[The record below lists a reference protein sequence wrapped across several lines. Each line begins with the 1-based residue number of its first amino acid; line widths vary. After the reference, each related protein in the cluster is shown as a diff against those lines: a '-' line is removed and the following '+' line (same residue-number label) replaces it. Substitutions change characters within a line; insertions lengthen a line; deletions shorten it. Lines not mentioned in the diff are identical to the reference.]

1 MATSRKLHETVVNR
15 IMWRPVLMT
24 STSRPTKG
32 PAVLDV
38 NPAILS
44 WARETAG
51 LSAEGAVKKLG
62 LKDARG
68 VAAIDRLTALENGE
82 VPPTRAML
90 SKMAKQYR
98 RPLLTFYLAQ
108 PPRRGDWGK
117 DFRAPMADRSREDEA
132 VLNALVRNVQA
143 RQGLL
148 REAMLDDDENLP
160 ALSFVASVTTDTPVT
175 QVVASIRDTLGLQ
188 LEDYRAARSPDGAFR
203 LLRSHAEQAGIF
215 VLMVGNLGSHHTD
228 LGVEV
233 FRGFAL
239 ADDFAPF
246 VVVNPK
252 DSSAARCFTL
262 VHELAHLWIG
272 EPGISGGDPM
282 DPVEVFCNKVASS
295 YLLPD
300 DELGRF
306 RGPATND
313 LDAWMEAVATFAA
326 PLNISYSMV
335 VYRLHRQ
342 GVIAHNTWL
351 ALSQLFRRGW
361 LDSRSARRK
370 KQRARDGGPSYG
382 VLVRHSLGP
391 GLLELAAQLVS
402 SGSLTATKA
411 GRVMGVN
418 PRNAHAIL
426 EVP

>member
-1 MATSRKLHETVVNR
+1 M
-15 IMWRPVLMT
+15 
-24 STSRPTKG
+24 
-32 PAVLDV
+32 LDV

>member
-1 MATSRKLHETVVNR
+1 M
-15 IMWRPVLMT
+15 
-24 STSRPTKG
+24 
-32 PAVLDV
+32 LDV

-68 VAAIDRLTALENGE
+68 VAAIDRLMALENGE

>member
-1 MATSRKLHETVVNR
+1 MA
-15 IMWRPVLMT
+15 
-24 STSRPTKG
+24 
-32 PAVLDV
+32 
-38 NPAILS
+38 
-44 WARETAG
+44 
-51 LSAEGAVKKLG
+51 
-62 LKDARG
+62 
-68 VAAIDRLTALENGE
+68 
-82 VPPTRAML
+82 
-90 SKMAKQYR
+90 
-98 RPLLTFYLAQ
+98 
-108 PPRRGDWGK
+108 
-117 DFRAPMADRSREDEA
+117 
-132 VLNALVRNVQA
+132 
-143 RQGLL
+143 
-148 REAMLDDDENLP
+148 
-160 ALSFVASVTTDTPVT
+160 
-175 QVVASIRDTLGLQ
+175 
-188 LEDYRAARSPDGAFR
+188 
-203 LLRSHAEQAGIF
+203 
-215 VLMVGNLGSHHTD
+215 
-228 LGVEV
+228 
-233 FRGFAL
+233 
-239 ADDFAPF
+239 
-246 VVVNPK
+246 
-252 DSSAARCFTL
+252 
-262 VHELAHLWIG
+262 
-272 EPGISGGDPM
+272 
-282 DPVEVFCNKVASS
+282 VFCTKVASS
-295 YLLPD
+295 NLRPV